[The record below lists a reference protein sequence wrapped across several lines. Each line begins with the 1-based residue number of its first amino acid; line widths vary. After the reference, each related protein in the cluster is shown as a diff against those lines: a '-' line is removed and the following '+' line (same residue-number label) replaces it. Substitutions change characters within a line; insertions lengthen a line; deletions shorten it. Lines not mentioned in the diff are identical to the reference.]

1 MQCLMQWRVWAAAFG
16 LVLALHAGA
25 ADVEIPALKAR
36 VTDTTGTLPAQKIA
50 QIEQKLAAFEQEKG
64 VQVAVLMV
72 PSVQPE
78 SIEEYAVRV
87 FEQWKLGRKGVDDG
101 VLLIIAKNDRKL
113 RIEVGYGLEGA
124 LNDATAKR
132 IISEDIV
139 PHLKHGDFAAGIDA
153 GVSRILRVA
162 GGEPLP
168 PPAQQSPSNP
178 SPLPF
183 DPMLLFAAFIFANPL
198 TRILQPL
205 TGRVPA
211 AGLISLA
218 VGVALG
224 MLFSSLFAGLI
235 AGVVIFV
242 IALVGGS
249 TGRSWG
255 SGGGSWSSGGGGGG
269 FGGGGDF
276 GGGGGFSGGG
286 GSSGGG
292 GASGSW

>member
-1 MQCLMQWRVWAAAFG
+1 MRHLMNWRLWCVAAMLGFVLHAAA
-16 LVLALHAGA
+16 AGV
-25 ADVEIPALKAR
+25 DVPPLKAR
-36 VTDTTGTLPAQKIA
+36 VTDLTGTLSAQSVA
-50 QIEQKLAAFEQEKG
+50 QLEQKLAAFEKEKG
-64 VQVAVLMV
+64 AQVVVLMV
-72 PSVQPE
+72 PTVQPE
-78 SIEEYAVRV
+78 SIEEYAVRA
-87 FEQWKLGRKGVDDG
+87 FEQWKPGRKGIDDG
-101 VLLIIAKNDRKL
+101 VLLVIARNDRKL

-139 PHLKHGDFAAGIDA
+139 PHLKQGDFAAGIDA

-168 PPAQQSPSNP
+168 PPAQQGPGHS

-183 DPMLLFAAFIFANPL
+183 DPMLLFAALIFANPL
-198 TRILQPL
+198 ARILQPL

-211 AGLISLA
+211 AGLIGLA

-224 MLFSSLFAGLI
+224 LVFASFIAGLVASVI
-235 AGVVIFV
+235 IFV
-242 IALVGGS
+242 FALAGGAS
-249 TGRSWG
+249 SRSWG
-255 SGGGSWSSGGGGGG
+255 GGGGSWSSGGGGGG
-269 FGGGGDF
+269 F
-276 GGGGGFSGGG
+276 GGGGFSGGG

>member
-1 MQCLMQWRVWAAAFG
+1 MRGLMQWRAWAGAVLLG
-16 LVLALHAGA
+16 LALHAGA
-25 ADVEIPALKAR
+25 ASVDIPPLKAR
-36 VTDTTGTLPAQKIA
+36 VTDTTGTLSAQNIA
-50 QIEQKLAAFEQEKG
+50 RLEQKLAAFEQEKG

-72 PSVQPE
+72 QTIQPE

-87 FEQWKLGRKGVDDG
+87 FEQWKLGRKRVDDG
-101 VLLIIAKNDRKL
+101 VLLVIAKDDRKL

-132 IISEDIV
+132 IISDDIV
-139 PHLKHGDFAAGIDA
+139 PHFKHGDFAAGVDA

-168 PPAQQSPSNP
+168 PPPQGAGPS

-183 DPMLLFAAFIFANPL
+183 DPMLLFATFIFANPL
-198 TRILQPL
+198 ARMLRPL

-211 AGLISLA
+211 AGLIGLA
-218 VGVALG
+218 VGAGV
-224 MLFSSLFAGLI
+224 GLI
-235 AGVVIFV
+235 FASLLAGIAAGVIIFV
-242 IALVGGS
+242 IALLEGSSGGS
-249 TGRSWG
+249 WG
-255 SGGGSWSSGGGGGG
+255 GGGGSWSSDSGGS
-269 FGGGGDF
+269 F

>member
-1 MQCLMQWRVWAAAFG
+1 MQYLMQWRVWVVAVG
-16 LVLALHAGA
+16 LGIALHAGA
-25 ADVEIPALKAR
+25 AGVEIPALKTR

-50 QIEQKLAAFEQEKG
+50 QLEQKLAAFEQEKG
-64 VQVAVLMV
+64 VQLAVLMV

-168 PPAQQSPSNP
+168 PPAQQAPSN
-178 SPLPF
+178 SSSLPF

-218 VGVALG
+218 VGAGLG
-224 MLFSSLFAGLI
+224 MMFSSLIAGLI

-255 SGGGSWSSGGGGGG
+255 SSGGSWSSGGDFGGGG
-269 FGGGGDF
+269 FSG

>member
-1 MQCLMQWRVWAAAFG
+1 MRRLMQWRRWAAAALFG
-16 LVLALHAGA
+16 LALHAGA
-25 ADVEIPALKAR
+25 AGVDIPPLKAR
-36 VTDTTGTLPAQKIA
+36 VTDSTGTLSAQNIA
-50 QIEQKLAAFEQEKG
+50 RLEQKLAAFEQEKG

-72 PSVQPE
+72 PTVQPE

-87 FEQWKLGRKGVDDG
+87 FEQWKLGRKRVDDG
-101 VLLIIAKNDRKL
+101 VLLVIAKDDRKL

-132 IISEDIV
+132 IISDDIV
-139 PHLKHGDFAAGIDA
+139 PHFKHGDFAAGVDA

-168 PPAQQSPSNP
+168 PPAQQAPGHSF
-178 SPLPF
+178 PLPF
-183 DPMLLFAAFIFANPL
+183 DPMLLFATFIFANPL
-198 TRILQPL
+198 ARMLRPV

-211 AGLISLA
+211 AGLIGLA
-218 VGVALG
+218 VGAGVGLIFA
-224 MLFSSLFAGLI
+224 SLLAGLA
-235 AGVVIFV
+235 AGVIIFV
-242 IALVGGS
+242 ISLLEGSSGGS
-249 TGRSWG
+249 WG
-255 SGGGSWSSGGGGGG
+255 GGSGSWSSGGSDGG
-269 FGGGGDF
+269 FGGGGF

>member
-1 MQCLMQWRVWAAAFG
+1 MHWRAWLAAALLGF
-16 LVLALHAGA
+16 ALQA
-25 ADVEIPALKAR
+25 AAAVDIPLLKAR
-36 VTDTTGTLPAQKIA
+36 VTDSTGTLSAQNIA
-50 QIEQKLAAFEQEKG
+50 RLEQKLAAFDQEKG

-87 FEQWKLGRKGVDDG
+87 FEKWKLGRKRVDDG
-101 VLLIIAKNDRKL
+101 VLLVIAKDDRKL

-124 LNDATAKR
+124 INDATAKR
-132 IISEDIV
+132 IISDDIV
-139 PHLKHGDFAAGIDA
+139 PHFKHGDFAAGVDA

-168 PPAQQSPSNP
+168 PPASQGPGPS

-183 DPMLLFAAFIFANPL
+183 DPMLLFATFIFANPL
-198 TRILQPL
+198 ARMLRPL

-211 AGLISLA
+211 AGLIGLA
-218 VGVALG
+218 VGVG
-224 MLFSSLFAGLI
+224 AGLVFASLLAGI
-235 AGVVIFV
+235 AAGVIIFV
-242 IALVGGS
+242 IALLEGSSGGS
-249 TGRSWG
+249 WG
-255 SGGGSWSSGGGGGG
+255 GGGGSWSSDSGGS
-269 FGGGGDF
+269 FC
-276 GGGGGFSGGG
+276 GGGGFSGGG